1 MTLSEEF
8 EIRIATYEEVE
19 GYMTDEALGAVFRNL
34 IHEMAEKRRTV
45 SERQRKNVKKRYQK
59 ATTSLPNTYQTPTN
73 QLPDNLPDDAT
84 PLPPTPPIS
93 DNKYINIY
101 NTDFDVSTDTQNQS
115 FDTSTGTELDTS
127 GTSPC
132 TSSNKFQK
140 PTLEEVKS
148 YVAEKGYSVN
158 PEKFFAYYEA
168 GGWMVGK
175 RPMKSWRMALT
186 YWHNNGI
193 DRSQHPPNNQSKR
206 VAEQNYTQREYTD
219 EQLDSL
225 IADI

>member
-1 MTLSEEF
+1 MKDLTEF
-8 EIRIATYEEVE
+8 ANVIKYL
-19 GYMTDEALGAVFRNL
+19 TDEEAGRIFRQL
-34 IHEMAEKRRTV
+34 IEESVEEKQQR
-45 SERQRKNVKKRYQK
+45 SERQRGNANKRYQTK
-59 ATTSLPNTYQTPTN
+59 ENAEVAESGTAKPCQNGVSQEVAEPEA
-73 QLPDNLPDDAT
+73 AT

-93 DNKYINIY
+93 NDKYINIY
-101 NTDFDVSTDTQNQS
+101 NQGFDASTDTQDS
-115 FDTSTGTELDTS
+115 SS
-127 GTSPC
+127 VTSPC
-132 TSSNKFQK
+132 TSSKFIK
-140 PTLEEVKS
+140 PTLEEVRE
-148 YVAEKGYSVN
+148 YIAEKNYSVN

>member
-73 QLPDNLPDDAT
+73 QLPSNLPDDAT

-93 DNKYINIY
+93 DDKKYINIY
-101 NTDFDVSTDTQNQS
+101 NTGFDVSTDTQDS
-115 FDTSTGTELDTS
+115 SS
-127 GTSPC
+127 VTSPC
-132 TSSNKFQK
+132 TSSKFIK
-140 PTLEEVKS
+140 PTLEEVRE
-148 YVAEKGYSVN
+148 YIAEKDYSVN
-158 PEKFFAYYEA
+158 PEKFYAYYEA

-193 DRSQHPPNNQSKR
+193 DRSQHPPNSSSKR